1 MKKAFT
7 TFSIIFFLICS
18 ISFSENIIITDTGYS
33 IYYPDSPY
41 FLENVSS
48 FSLGSVTDPEL
59 LFEFGL
65 LLAQRA
71 KKANAHAC
79 VIGYSQLLPKEID
92 SIKGHFDESIA
103 PFFSINPFKASQ
115 VIEWITNGLTAGGIF
130 PVLSAKFGLNDSLIQ
145 NLKYRKIF
153 PAILLESHSG
163 NEQTLKELKLA
174 IIEDSGHISYYPNL
188 LKKLDWAWHQQLQD
202 EEGLRRKLLIA
213 SIIRLKKRFTLKA
226 FEIFHTHLGSAITD
240 RSVVFVKDPRII
252 NMNKFSTGYLIHSTE
267 DFMLERIRLICTE
280 IYYARGSINWR

>member
-174 IIEDSGHISYYPNL
+174 IHFRAEATGLKSRLTENTQL
-188 LKKLDWAWHQQLQD
+188 LFRKPVPSSKHGINRLSFFRGQYFFHLQ
-202 EEGLRRKLLIA
+202 
-213 SIIRLKKRFTLKA
+213 
-226 FEIFHTHLGSAITD
+226 
-240 RSVVFVKDPRII
+240 
-252 NMNKFSTGYLIHSTE
+252 
-267 DFMLERIRLICTE
+267 
-280 IYYARGSINWR
+280 